1 MTLAWLLLALGAVAA
16 STPLLTRWW
25 GRNAGFPV
33 AAAFLVLAALMVP
46 LGSRVL
52 DGEVHTESVS
62 WVPSLDVSLA
72 LRLDGL
78 ALVFVMIA
86 LLIGALVF
94 VYSTRYLKPGRQLD
108 FYLLMAAFT
117 LSMVGLVLADDLI
130 LLFLSWELTS
140 LASFLLIARSGSG
153 GEAASSRTLLVTF
166 VGGLALLV
174 AVAVTAVLTGT
185 TNLTEA
191 LTSPVWAE
199 EPTTAAVVAVLV
211 AVAGFTKAAQ
221 FPFHPW
227 LPDAMAAATPV
238 SAYLHAAAVVKA
250 GIYLMLRF
258 STALH
263 DVPLWNAMLITA
275 GLFTAAMGALF
286 AFQKTDLKK
295 LMAYSTVSQLG
306 LITATIGVGTET
318 ALKAATLHTIAHALF
333 KSGLFM
339 MVGVIDAQAG
349 TRDTRRLPPLRRK
362 MPWSFA
368 TVVVGTAS
376 MAGVPPL
383 LGFVSK
389 ESIFTAMLEAPGP
402 AWAGP
407 AALVAAAGG
416 AVLTFAYSAR
426 IVTGAFFDGPR
437 DDDDITEAPPLLLL
451 PAAIPIWAGLPLAL
465 VVGVFDVPVG
475 QAVRAMAGAGA
486 EIPHFSLWH
495 GINTEL
501 VATLV
506 VLAIGA
512 LTVVRRAWLGR
523 ALAKDLLP
531 TDGAGVMSFLVDRTS
546 LAGRR
551 MGDLVEADHPT
562 RHVVPPLAA
571 LGILL
576 LAGVWGL
583 GGPDVVPD
591 PVDGLWRWVDV
602 GLLVLVTLGVVGV
615 AATDSRVGGA
625 VFLGAV
631 GIAVTVQLF
640 ALGAPDVGLT
650 QLLVEMLTVTV
661 IMLVLRKLPVRFGQP
676 RHPHRRW
683 SLALAVLVGAGVG
696 LGTWVLTGRRERS
709 EVASYYVSESK
720 EVTGGDNIVNVILV
734 EFRALDTLG
743 ELSVLG
749 MAGIAIAAVLATIR
763 HQVLDPG
770 TDPEREPTLRPDGR
784 TDRPGGDPQARAALT
799 DAAAN
804 AVPFRLLLKL
814 LVPALLVVSAV
825 LFWRGHN
832 EPGGGFIAAL
842 VASVAVALH
851 YLAQPSD
858 VTVGPPALPR
868 VLIGGGVLVALG
880 TGLVGLTAGSF
891 LEPLSGY
898 VLGTKLSSSLVF
910 DLGVYSAVLGL
921 VVVTFRLLGAPRAE
935 EAGGSAQERAKEGA
949 R

>member
-1 MTLAWLLLALGAVAA
+1 MTLAWLLVALATVAA
-16 STPLLTRWW
+16 ATPLLTRWL
-25 GRNAGFPV
+25 GRDAGFPV
-33 AAAFLVLAALMVP
+33 AAAFLALAGATVP
-46 LGSRVL
+46 LGAAVM
-52 DGEVHTESVS
+52 DGEVRTESVR
-62 WVPSLDVSLA
+62 WVPALDISLA

-78 ALVFVMIA
+78 GLVFVMIA
-86 LLIGALVF
+86 LVIGALVF

-117 LSMVGLVLADDLI
+117 FSMVGLVLADDLI
-130 LLFLSWELTS
+130 LLFLCWELTS

-153 GEAASSRTLLVTF
+153 GEAASTRTLLVTF

-174 AVAVTAVLTGT
+174 AVAVTAVRTGT

-191 LTSPVWAE
+191 LGSPVWAE

-211 AVAGFTKAAQ
+211 AIAGFTKAAQ

-258 STALH
+258 SAALH
-263 DVPLWNAMLITA
+263 DVPVWNVMLITA

-349 TRDTRRLPPLRRK
+349 TRDLRRLPPLRRK

-368 TVVVGTAS
+368 TVLVGTAS

-389 ESIFTAMLEAPGP
+389 ESIFTALLDAPGP
-402 AWAGP
+402 GWVGP
-407 AALVAAAGG
+407 TALAAAAGG

-437 DDDDITEAPPLLLL
+437 DDDEVTEAPPLLLL

-465 VVGVFDVPVG
+465 GVGLFDSPVG
-475 QAVRAMAGAGA
+475 QAVRAMAGPEA

-495 GINTEL
+495 GVNVEL
-501 VATLV
+501 VTTAL
-506 VLAIGA
+506 VLALGA
-512 LTVVRRAWLGR
+512 LTVVRRESLGR
-523 ALAKDLLP
+523 RLSHDLLP
-531 TDGAGVMSFLVDRTS
+531 TDGAGVISFLVRRASLGGRWLGDR
-546 LAGRR
+546 
-551 MGDLVEADHPT
+551 VEADHPS
-562 RHVVPPLAA
+562 RHVVPPLVA
-571 LGILL
+571 LGVLL
-576 LAGVWGL
+576 LGGAWGL
-583 GGPDVVPD
+583 SRGGDVPG
-591 PVDGLWRWVDV
+591 PVGGLWTWVDI
-602 GLLVLVTLGVVGV
+602 GLLVIVVIGVVGV
-615 AATDSRVGGA
+615 SATDSRVGGT

-631 GIAVTVQLF
+631 GIAMTVQLF
-640 ALGAPDVGLT
+640 ALGAPDVGMT

-676 RHPHRRW
+676 RRPHRRW
-683 SLALAVLVGAGVG
+683 ALTLAVFVGTAMG
-696 LGTWVLTGRRERS
+696 LGTWLLTGRRERS
-709 EVASYYVSESK
+709 EVASYYVAESK

-749 MAGIAIAAVLATIR
+749 MAGIAIVAVLATVR
-763 HQVLDPG
+763 QQLLDPG
-770 TDPEREPTLRPDGR
+770 MDPEHEPALRPHRAANDGQ
-784 TDRPGGDPQARAALT
+784 DPQAKAALT

-804 AVPFRLLLKL
+804 AVPFQLLLRVLVPVLL
-814 LVPALLVVSAV
+814 LVSAL

-842 VASVAVALH
+842 VASIAVALH
-851 YLAQPSD
+851 YLAQATD
-858 VTVGPPALPR
+858 VSVGPPSLPR
-868 VLIGGGVLVALG
+868 ALIGGGVLVALG

-921 VVVTFRLLGAPRAE
+921 VVVTFGLLGAPRRE
-935 EAGGSAQERAKEGA
+935 EPGTGAQERAMEEVG
-949 R
+949 